1 MRSQIFLLLMLFT
14 PGILGIPTPMET
26 NDVDDESTE
35 LLITDDLLQVN
46 ESSVENTD
54 ISNGVSIECAR
65 ACMHVQFICMQLTC
79 NYYNFL
85 LNMQWLCRLK
95 FSN

>member
-1 MRSQIFLLLMLFT
+1 MLFT

-46 ESSVENTD
+46 ESSVESTD
-54 ISNGVSIECAR
+54 ISNGVSIGCAH
-65 ACMHVQFICMQLTC
+65 ACMHACTVYTCMQVENTAVR
-79 NYYNFL
+79 NYYN
-85 LNMQWLCRLK
+85 
-95 FSN
+95 